1 MNTGLAV
8 VLGSVLAL
16 AFSAAK
22 AETRRRDV
30 YQGRVYVSD
39 GDTLHMG
46 SDRLRIWGVDTPES
60 DQVCFLN
67 RQPIMCGEM
76 ARNELAE
83 FIGRRSVRCEYKD
96 WNEGQ
101 LGLYPPRAVVRCMVR
116 GVDIGDWLISRGLA
130 APNYTPTYM
139 HVGRLACEGKVGLW
153 AGAWANP
160 ADWRRR
166 RFNAPKGFGA
176 QSGTSCRRAFQVI
189 QQRME
194 RYSRH
199 SRAGF

>member
-1 MNTGLAV
+1 MNGPRALILAT
-8 VLGSVLAL
+8 VLAF
-16 AFSAAK
+16 ACTDAG

-39 GDTLHMG
+39 GDPLHMG
-46 SDRLRIWGVDTPES
+46 EDRLRIWGVDTPES
-60 DQVCFLN
+60 DQVCFLD
-67 RQPIMCGEM
+67 RQPVMCGEM
-76 ARNELAE
+76 VRNALAE

-101 LGLYPPRAVVRCMVR
+101 LGLYPPRAVVRCSVR

-130 APNYTPTYM
+130 APNYTPAYM
-139 HVGRLACEGKVGLW
+139 NVGRLACDGQVGLW

-160 ADWRRR
+160 SDWRRR

-176 QSGTSCRRAFQVI
+176 QSGTNCRRAFQTI
-189 QQRME
+189 HQRME

-199 SRAGF
+199 TRSGF